1 MIGAYSNCFF
11 QSALQNACIAY
22 LLIACFCTGTQ
33 GYGGEAGAYI
43 ATQGPMTNT
52 VNDFWAMVW
61 QEKSPAIVMITKLAE
76 QNRVTTYLLFLR
88 LRSTYLL
95 T

>member
-1 MIGAYSNCFF
+1 VKRLTKC
-11 QSALQNACIAY
+11 AY
-22 LLIACFCTGTQ
+22 LLISCFSTDTQ
-33 GYGGEAGAYI
+33 GYGGEARAYV

-52 VNDFWAMVW
+52 VNDFWAIVW

-76 QNRVTTYLLFLR
+76 QNRVTACLPACFLF
-88 LRSTYLL
+88 SYT